1 MLNFYIIYSI
11 LIILISLYLK
21 NKMFISNYT
30 GDSHQ
35 LYSNDE
41 NIPLI
46 GGIFLII
53 PSLIINYESISYFVI
68 VILITLAGF
77 FSDKKILTSPK
88 KRFIFQL
95 TLVFISVVLLNLEIL
110 SARIEFFDNIL
121 GIKAF
126 NLFFTTFCLLILIN
140 GSNFIDG
147 LNSLLLIY
155 MIFVITILFKL
166 DLISSFAPN
175 ENLIKYFL
183 YFLIIL
189 TILNLFNLLM
199 LGDAG
204 AYLLGF
210 FMGYLLLNCH
220 KANPFISPY
229 FFISLIWYPCFE
241 NLFSII
247 RKLKSKFSPL
257 EPDNKH
263 LHQLMYIF
271 MKKNFFKKKISAN
284 NISSLIINIVNLIII
299 YISSLKPYSSIHQIK
314 IIIVSLVIYTFVFI
328 LLKNKVNKYEQ

>member
-1 MLNFYIIYSI
+1 MLKFYIIYSI

-21 NKMFISNYT
+21 NKIFISNYT

-35 LYSNDE
+35 LYSNDK

-53 PSLIINYESISYFVI
+53 PSLLINYESISYFVI

-95 TLVFISVVLLNLEIL
+95 TLVFFSVVLLNLEIL
-110 SARIEFFDNIL
+110 SARIDFFDSIL
-121 GIKAF
+121 QVKTF
-126 NLFFTTFCLLILIN
+126 NLVFTTFCLLILIN

-155 MIFVITILFKL
+155 MILVITILFKL
-166 DLISSFAPN
+166 DLISSFAQN

-199 LGDAG
+199 MGDAG

-210 FMGYLLLNCH
+210 FIGYLIINCH
-220 KANPFISPY
+220 KANPLVSPY

-257 EPDNKH
+257 KPDNKH

-271 MKKNFFKKKISAN
+271 IRKNFFKKKLSAN
-284 NISSLIINIVNLIII
+284 NVSSLLINIVNLSIV

-314 IIIVSLVIYTFVFI
+314 IITVSLIIYTVVFI
-328 LLKNKVNKYEQ
+328 LLNNKINKHE